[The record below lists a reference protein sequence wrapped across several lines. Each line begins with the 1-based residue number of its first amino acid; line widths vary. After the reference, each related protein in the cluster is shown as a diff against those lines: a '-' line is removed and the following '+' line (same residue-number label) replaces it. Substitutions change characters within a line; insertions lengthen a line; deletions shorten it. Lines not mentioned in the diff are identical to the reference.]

1 MTKTLLYTGHTK
13 VQGLD
18 PAKHKN
24 SINCEDGNIDILENS
39 ELAIQQL
46 GLSLITGLNFALTNI
61 LEKENGMGKV
71 RPDYIKKLARKLVE
85 RFPKRFNSDFEN
97 NKRMVAALT
106 DVTSTKIRNRV
117 AGYVTRLAKTIP
129 DQNSVE
135 ND

>member
-1 MTKTLLYTGHTK
+1 
-13 VQGLD
+13 
-18 PAKHKN
+18 
-24 SINCEDGNIDILENS
+24 
-39 ELAIQQL
+39 
-46 GLSLITGLNFALTNI
+46 LSLITGLDFALKNI
-61 LEKENGMGKV
+61 LEKKKGIGKV
-71 RPDYIKKLARKLVE
+71 RPDYIKKLAKKLVE

-117 AGYVTRLAKTIP
+117 TGYVTRPAKTNP